1 MNQHTSQRVLAKLAT
16 LRSYGGATRS
26 HGLSDA
32 TLSQLVTQFPDLV
45 EAVDAA
51 HAQFEA
57 LRGGEFDDILRA
69 DETTQIAAVQAG
81 FVNFY
86 PDDAVNPYVS
96 LAARGP
102 WIVTLKG
109 AVIHDNGG
117 YGMLGAGHTPAA
129 VLEAMSRPQV
139 MEIGRAHV

>member
-102 WIVTLKG
+102 WK
-109 AVIHDNGG
+109 
-117 YGMLGAGHTPAA
+117 
-129 VLEAMSRPQV
+129 
-139 MEIGRAHV
+139 IGRASCRERVCTYV